1 MTQYFRKDDFS
12 SRKFENNRTEVP
24 EVQCPK
30 KFPKRKKKPVK
41 KTNPVY
47 IEAMKFALAN
57 SEKGITVWISV
68 VRRSL
73 VVTLK

>member
-1 MTQYFRKDDFS
+1 MTGYFRKDAVS
-12 SRKFENNRTEVP
+12 SHQYENNRSEVP

-68 VRRSL
+68 VRGSL